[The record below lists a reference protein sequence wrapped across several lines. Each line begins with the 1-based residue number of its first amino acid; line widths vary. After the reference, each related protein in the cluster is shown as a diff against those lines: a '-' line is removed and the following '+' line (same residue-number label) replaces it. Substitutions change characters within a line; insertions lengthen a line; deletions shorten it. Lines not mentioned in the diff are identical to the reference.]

1 MTSQPGKDTVAVHIW
16 PNTSR
21 SKGNLTRIFCQLI
34 KYNLRRIF
42 LKNHSQNLVE
52 KLFKD
57 PFLKTK
63 IEHIS
68 GTTDFAFIVCQVAF
82 TLQFFWKKKL

>member
-1 MTSQPGKDTVAVHIW
+1 MKKDGLIRKIWIFPKSITSQPSKDTVAVHIW
-16 PNTSR
+16 PNISR
-21 SKGNLTRIFCQLI
+21 SKGNLTRIIYQLI
-34 KYNLRRIF
+34 KYNLRSIF

-52 KLFKD
+52 KLFQD

-68 GTTDFAFIVCQVAF
+68 GTIV
-82 TLQFFWKKKL
+82 